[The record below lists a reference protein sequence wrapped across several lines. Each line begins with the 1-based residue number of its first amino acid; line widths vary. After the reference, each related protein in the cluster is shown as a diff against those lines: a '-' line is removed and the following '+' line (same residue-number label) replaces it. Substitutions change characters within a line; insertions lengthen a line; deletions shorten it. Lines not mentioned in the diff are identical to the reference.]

1 MAVCWLFPGKD
12 VQIDA
17 PCLDCGQK
25 MRLVMRDGKILE
37 ADPEELTGYV
47 AVPFGRWFEDIPYA

>member
-1 MAVCWLFPGKD
+1 
-12 VQIDA
+12 
-17 PCLDCGQK
+17 